1 MNEFIRLYE
10 RAARKLSH
18 FWIFEPC
25 VFNMQYFYDPQY
37 LIDLNTN
44 LGQFQ
49 GVLDP
54 YITIVQNRYNAQW
67 ASAHQDYQGFAGS
80 APAAPV
86 PDTSSLYIAAYLELV
101 NTDPLTDVWATTPID
116 YTPMYSNDVFST
128 TPAAII
134 TEYRNIQK
142 DQSDL
147 WPIVCSKASLMDMS
161 TKEPDYYEQHKYK
174 SKEKNKKD
182 LISSDQGNNK
192 YEY

>member
-1 MNEFIRLYE
+1 
-10 RAARKLSH
+10 
-18 FWIFEPC
+18 
-25 VFNMQYFYDPQY
+25 MQYFYDPQY

-49 GVLDP
+49 GVMDP

-80 APAAPV
+80 APAAQV

-134 TEYRNIQK
+134 
-142 DQSDL
+142 
-147 WPIVCSKASLMDMS
+147 M
-161 TKEPDYYEQHKYK
+161 
-174 SKEKNKKD
+174 
-182 LISSDQGNNK
+182 
-192 YEY
+192 